1 MATYSELSPLELD
14 EATDENAWEL
24 IDFLN
29 EDGEIMS
36 FDCDVN
42 SHRQPGAGLAGETIV
57 IIDVIIPLAAIDYAC
72 DPEEDINNHFE
83 GLAYEELNTEHEKII
98 PKAEFMELTN
108 PQMEQKATI
117 EQYNRFN
124 KFY

>member
-29 EDGEIMS
+29 EDGKIMS

-42 SHRQPGAGLAGETIV
+42 YHKQPGAGLAGETIA

-83 GLAYEELNTEHEKII
+83 GMAYEELNTEHEKLM

-108 PQMEQKATI
+108 PQMEQRATI